1 MDNLKPILSDIL
13 KTSNDT
19 KTGELATIATS
30 AADSAAKGALS
41 YGKLFVI
48 ADVITTVLEKLGD
61 ILKQRPDDVVF
72 QTDVKT
78 KLDKLDETLKLVKEK
93 FDHQPAKTQIDD
105 LLRKTDDVNTNLTKQ
120 LQHLD
125 SIDATTKS
133 TKNAIDAIKNNTDQI
148 ASKQNKLDKLDKLD
162 RLDDLHDKA
171 SKSLDDLDD
180 IKYSSKDSANKLGDV
195 KDILWHL
202 SDLLDV
208 AEIKSCP
215 DGSNQS
221 VFLPCPVP
229 QASVTCSGG
238 VASVSCSG
246 DPVNCAILKTQ
257 SSLECQPDVPTF
269 EDIKSPNF
277 SENTWEDFLDSLNS
291 VIEHPSFK
299 VFRDVLVD
307 FLLATLFSGDEPD
320 SPPSETVDVS
330 TKLDTS
336 GLGWGGSCPSPQ
348 SYSLGNLG
356 SLTIDYQ
363 PFCKLAGIT
372 SFLVLFVASMISIRI
387 LFSIT

>member
-1 MDNLKPILSDIL
+1 MNNIKPILSDIL

-30 AADSAAKGALS
+30 AADTAAKSTLS
-41 YGKLFVI
+41 FGKLVVI
-48 ADVITTVLEKLGD
+48 AEAITTILDKVGD

-72 QTDVKT
+72 QNDVKT
-78 KLDKLDETLKLVKEK
+78 KLDHLNDTLKLVKDK
-93 FDHQPAKTQIDD
+93 FDQQPAKTQIDD

-120 LQHLD
+120 LQDLD

-133 TKNAIDAIKNNTDQI
+133 TKSAIDAIKNNTDQI
-148 ASKQNKLDKLDKLD
+148 AGKQNKLDKLDKLD
-162 RLDDLHDKA
+162 RLDDVYDKA

-257 SSLECQPDVPTF
+257 SSLECPPEVPTF
-269 EDIKSPNF
+269 DDLPKPEFPNDTSADWSASASNVIDGSFFGTLRTGAIAYMLTLIGSDTPKHED
-277 SENTWEDFLDSLNS
+277 
-291 VIEHPSFK
+291 
-299 VFRDVLVD
+299 
-307 FLLATLFSGDEPD
+307 
-320 SPPSETVDVS
+320 VDVS
-330 TKLDTS
+330 SKLDTT
-336 GLGWGGSCPSPQ
+336 GLGWAGSCPSPQ
-348 SYSLGNLG
+348 AYSLGSLG
-356 SLTIDYQ
+356 SMTIDYQ
-363 PFCKLAGIT
+363 PFCNLAGIT
-372 SFLVLFVASMISIRI
+372 SFFVIFSASIISIRI